1 MDRNRLLHL
10 LNTTYNPTTLSY
22 LLLHTSIHTPSFPRP
37 PLLSVPP
44 FSVHPLLLYAK
55 SVSSFGFVSPIGLD
69 YIKTHLKEQSSA
81 AQSGDT
87 LSSAEEEDIF
97 STIKQTDQQDSKTKQ
112 LESYLASPTDTMDIL
127 KTFPSVCHL
136 SLKLNTPLPA
146 SAACERLFSTA
157 GMIFKPKRAELLS
170 ENLENLLL
178 MKLNTMFC

>member
-1 MDRNRLLHL
+1 M
-10 LNTTYNPTTLSY
+10 
-22 LLLHTSIHTPSFPRP
+22 
-37 PLLSVPP
+37 
-44 FSVHPLLLYAK
+44 YAN

-87 LSSAEEEDIF
+87 LLSAEEEDF
-97 STIKQTDQQDSKTKQ
+97 FLAIKQTDQRDSNTKQ

-136 SLKLNTPLPA
+136 SLKL
-146 SAACERLFSTA
+146 STA
-157 GMIFKPKRAELLS
+157 GMIFRPKRAKLLS

-178 MKLNTMFC
+178 MKLNKRFC